1 MSERISMNETT
12 EAQSHRR
19 GWSLLWRSTAVGAAL
34 AALAGATII
43 SGVNSPKAQAHG
55 FGTTG
60 KKPKIT
66 RNTCFVRGS
75 AGDRGRQ
82 MGIRNA
88 TRLIQSAWAR
98 MGRTCD
104 QVDRLAM
111 IVAETPF
118 ARSVTG
124 GEMGACFYQGYVDTI
139 WNQLDSIYTSC
150 GNACFNAGVEVGNI
164 SAQGYCAAS
173 LAIDGLLDPG
183 FIGQPA
189 LPFCGQNLV
198 YGCRSE
204 YVNVAMNEFPGCRYY
219 TVGDYT
225 ETFDNF
231 VRQDCYLPTDVPV
244 RDGLAF

>member
-1 MSERISMNETT
+1 MSERISTS
-12 EAQSHRR
+12 QSLEVESNRR
-19 GWSLLWRSTAVGAAL
+19 SWSLLWRSTAVGAAL
-34 AALAGATII
+34 AGLAGASIFT
-43 SGVNSPKAQAHG
+43 GAGLPKAEAHTL
-55 FGTTG
+55 TTLRAQ
-60 KKPKIT
+60 PKIT

-75 AGDRGRQ
+75 EGDRGRQ

-88 TRLIQSAWAR
+88 NRLIQSAWAR

-104 QVDRLAM
+104 QVDRLAQ

-118 ARSVTG
+118 ARSYTG
-124 GEMGACFYQGYVDTI
+124 GQFGACFYQGYVDTI
-139 WNQLDSIYTSC
+139 WGQLDQIYTSC
-150 GNACFNAGVEVGNI
+150 GDACFNAGVEVGNI

-183 FIGQPA
+183 FISQPA

-204 YVNVAMNEFPGCRYY
+204 YVNVAMNEFPGCRLY
-219 TVGDYT
+219 TVGGYS

-231 VRQDCYLPTDVPV
+231 VRQDCYLPSDVPV
-244 RDGLAF
+244 RDGNLF